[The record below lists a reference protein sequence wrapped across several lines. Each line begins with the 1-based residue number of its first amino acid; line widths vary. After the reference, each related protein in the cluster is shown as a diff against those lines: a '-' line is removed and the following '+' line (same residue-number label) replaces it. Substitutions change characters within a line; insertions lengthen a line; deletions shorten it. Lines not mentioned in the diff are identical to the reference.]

1 MKSVMSLSVIAA
13 ISFGLAACNSSKNSD
28 NNSAAEVQA
37 LNASLE
43 EAVHCENVEVVSMLS
58 SDKKAK
64 EVKMKYET
72 LIDSN
77 RSSSKEGEVDKI
89 AEKGTK
95 TFKVYVMNMEGQYEL
110 SSSSESQFESEN
122 NKTSTIL
129 ENGDV
134 KEVGSMKVTTTSGSD
149 TQQADNSYEEVS
161 RTTDGIKKIV
171 YKLVDG
177 IELPYRDI
185 EISEKEENGVKTI
198 SSILKTPYTENSNG
212 VKNTTESLVSTCTVS
227 KK

>member
-13 ISFGLAACNSSKNSD
+13 ISFGLAACNSGSKSD
-28 NNSAAEVQA
+28 NNSAAEVQV
-37 LNASLE
+37 LSASE

-72 LIDSN
+72 LIDSS
-77 RSSSKEGEVDKI
+77 RSSSKDGEADKI
-89 AEKGTK
+89 SEKGTK
-95 TFKVYVMNMEGQYEL
+95 TFKVYVQNKEGQYEL

-134 KEVGSMKVTTTSGSD
+134 KEVGSVKVTTTSGSD
-149 TQQADNSYEEVS
+149 TQHADNSYEEVT
-161 RTTDGIKKIV
+161 RTTDGIKKVV
-171 YKLVDG
+171 YKLLDG
-177 IELPYRDI
+177 VEMPYRDI

-198 SSILKTPYTENSNG
+198 SSVLKTPFTENSNG
-212 VKNTTESLVSTCTVS
+212 VKNTTESIVSTCTVS